1 MTSVSHPDKIKKE
14 LEADHHHKVIIKFAV
29 KDKASGEKVKVHQA
43 FIRLAL
49 NDAEIIY
56 VAEPDASNN
65 YKFDL
70 DVSTKAKE
78 FGSKSGKY
86 SVSLIVGDAVV
97 SNPVNWNLADISLK
111 FPDAPA
117 ISVPLNKPK
126 PEIRHLFRE
135 PEKRPPQVVSTAF
148 TGLCLV
154 PIGIMLVA
162 WMKLGVNVSSFPIS
176 VVSIGFH
183 VGLAAIFGLYLQ
195 FWLHLD
201 MFSTIKYLIMVG
213 VVTFLCGN
221 SILVKIA
228 EKRKNTA

>member
-1 MTSVSHPDKIKKE
+1 MAPNLKSFLFS
-14 LEADHHHKVIIKFAV
+14 AV
-29 KDKASGEKVKVHQA
+29 DGPAS
-43 FIRLAL
+43 
-49 NDAEIIY
+49 
-56 VAEPDASNN
+56 
-65 YKFDL
+65 
-70 DVSTKAKE
+70 
-78 FGSKSGKY
+78 
-86 SVSLIVGDAVV
+86 
-97 SNPVNWNLADISLK
+97 
-111 FPDAPA
+111 
-117 ISVPLNKPK
+117 SVPENKPK

-162 WMKLGVNVSSFPIS
+162 WMKLGVNISSFPIS
-176 VVSIGFH
+176 LPSIGFH
-183 VGLAAIFGLYLQ
+183 LGLASIFGLYLQ

-221 SILVKIA
+221 SMLVKIA

>member
-1 MTSVSHPDKIKKE
+1 MICPIK
-14 LEADHHHKVIIKFAV
+14 LCLIHFYEAFLKYILFNLRSFSFSAV
-29 KDKASGEKVKVHQA
+29 DGPAS
-43 FIRLAL
+43 
-49 NDAEIIY
+49 
-56 VAEPDASNN
+56 
-65 YKFDL
+65 
-70 DVSTKAKE
+70 
-78 FGSKSGKY
+78 
-86 SVSLIVGDAVV
+86 
-97 SNPVNWNLADISLK
+97 
-111 FPDAPA
+111 
-117 ISVPLNKPK
+117 SVPENKPK

-162 WMKLGVNVSSFPIS
+162 WMKLGVNISSFPIS
-176 VVSIGFH
+176 LPSIGFH
-183 VGLAAIFGLYLQ
+183 LGLASIFGLYLQ

-221 SILVKIA
+221 SMLVKIA